1 VEFYNFFNHSNLSFK
16 PDTANVDVSS
26 FNTSSGTS
34 IPGVLASFGAPERFP
49 QEARQ
54 LVLAVKLIF

>member
-1 VEFYNFFNHSNLSFK
+1 
-16 PDTANVDVSS
+16 VSS
-26 FNTSSGTS
+26 FNTAGGAS
-34 IPGVLASFGAPERFP
+34 IPGVLASFGTPERFP